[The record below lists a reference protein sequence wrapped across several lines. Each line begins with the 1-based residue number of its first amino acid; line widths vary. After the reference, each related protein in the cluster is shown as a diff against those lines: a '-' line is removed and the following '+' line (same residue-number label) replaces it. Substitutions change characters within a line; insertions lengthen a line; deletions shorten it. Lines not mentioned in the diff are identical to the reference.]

1 MPAEPLVCQLAE
13 YQQIEVDLTDG
24 QARQLQAAAGTRLT
38 LTPSSRGYLIRA
50 SSHVGSIAV
59 PGIVLHVLPK
69 VPVANVLH
77 LMTWSTERIAF
88 SHDETGQATGSLTA
102 AVAAWYARMLERTLV
117 LGVDRSYVE
126 EADRVVALRGRIDWP
141 AQTRAVGLPT
151 PIACR
156 YDEWSLDT
164 RANRIV
170 AAAALALLRN
180 PAVPPQSAFT
190 LRRLLKLLAGVGPL
204 RPDDLSAHHD
214 VLTRLN
220 EHYRTAVHL
229 ARLVLRAGGPTQGA
243 GHTAVSSFMVNMND
257 VFEDYVFAS
266 LKRRLRGTWG
276 VDKRRVPL
284 DVAHHVP
291 TEPDLLFTDQS
302 GWNVL
307 VADSKYKL
315 ISDGR
320 GRNADYYQL
329 LAYCTSLGLSRGV
342 LIYCDAGDLPR
353 PPGAIEVRQSGT
365 VLETFQVGLSGSFD
379 DIARELDRLAR
390 HLRFGN
396 RGSATQSVR
405 VHHI

>member
-1 MPAEPLVCQLAE
+1 MPAEPLVCQLPE
-13 YQQIEVDLTDG
+13 YQQIEVGLTDG

-38 LTPSSRGYLIRA
+38 LTPSAHGYLVRA

-88 SHDETGQATGSLTA
+88 SQDESAHAAGSLTA

-126 EADRVVALRGRIDWP
+126 EADQVVALRGRIDWP
-141 AQTRAVGLPT
+141 AQIGAVGLPT

-190 LRRLLKLLAGVGPL
+190 LRRLLKLLAGVSPL
-204 RPDDLSAHHD
+204 RPDDLHAHD

-220 EHYRTAVHL
+220 EHYRTVVQL
-229 ARLVLRAGGPTQGA
+229 ARLVLHAGGPAQGA
-243 GHTAVSSFMVNMND
+243 GHAAVSSFMVNMND
-257 VFEDYVFAS
+257 VFEDCVFAS
-266 LKRRLRGTWG
+266 LKQRLRGTWG
-276 VDKRRVPL
+276 VEKRKVPL
-284 DVAHHVP
+284 DIAGHVP
-291 TEPDLLFTDQS
+291 TEPDLLFTDRF
-302 GWNVL
+302 GTNVL

-315 ISDGR
+315 TSDGR

-329 LAYCTSLGLSRGV
+329 LAYCTSLGLHRGV
-342 LIYCDAGDLPR
+342 LIYCDTDGNVPAPPR
-353 PPGAIEVRQSGT
+353 SIHVREAST
-365 VLETFQVGLSGSFD
+365 VLETFRVRLAGSFD
-379 DIARELDRLAR
+379 DIASEFDRLAE
-390 HLRFGN
+390 HLRG
-396 RGSATQSVR
+396 RADAWSQAPAR
-405 VHHI
+405 